1 MVNIFKFS
9 KYLLINLFFNLLVI
23 VVHGQKIK
31 EFIVNKKEH
40 LLQEFED
47 SSGKSNYIIYPTLA
61 YTPETKTEIGLVN
74 LYLFYA
80 NKNNKNRLSEINTFS
95 FYTAEKQ
102 YGVLLDHAIYGDGDN
117 GFTITYASAT
127 SFTSRTVST
136 VPAPISAWASVLRI
150 RSPMTPKR
158 DPARR
163 KNMRIKGFWE
173 SWLGN
178 LDSNQD

>member
-1 MVNIFKFS
+1 MGKLFKFS
-9 KYLLINLFFNLLVI
+9 KYLLIHLFCSLLVI
-23 VVHGQKIK
+23 VAHGQKIK

-102 YGVLLDHAIYGDGDN
+102 YGVLLDHAIYGDGDKWFFS
-117 GFTITYASAT
+117 G
-127 SFTSRTVST
+127 
-136 VPAPISAWASVLRI
+136 
-150 RSPMTPKR
+150 
-158 DPARR
+158 
-163 KNMRIKGFWE
+163 
-173 SWLGN
+173 
-178 LDSNQD
+178 